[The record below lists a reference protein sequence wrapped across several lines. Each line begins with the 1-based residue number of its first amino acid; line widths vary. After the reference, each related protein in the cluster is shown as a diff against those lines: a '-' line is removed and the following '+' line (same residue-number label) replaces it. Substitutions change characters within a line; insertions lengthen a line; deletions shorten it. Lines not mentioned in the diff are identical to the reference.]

1 VTVRWGN
8 YVIVNPSH
16 WGKFLIA
23 DRIAL
28 LLPSTMPAR
37 GIEAIGWPRRPC
49 AEPPRTGSVGS
60 RWLAVD
66 EHVVGLVRHIDDR
79 SGPGVAGTGRAT
91 PPAVLRRSTST
102 TCDSRTPMA

>member
-1 VTVRWGN
+1 VRGQLRIGPVDLR
-8 YVIVNPSH
+8 VIQV
-16 WGKFLIA
+16 
-23 DRIAL
+23 
-28 LLPSTMPAR
+28 
-37 GIEAIGWPRRPC
+37 
-49 AEPPRTGSVGS
+49 RTGSVGS